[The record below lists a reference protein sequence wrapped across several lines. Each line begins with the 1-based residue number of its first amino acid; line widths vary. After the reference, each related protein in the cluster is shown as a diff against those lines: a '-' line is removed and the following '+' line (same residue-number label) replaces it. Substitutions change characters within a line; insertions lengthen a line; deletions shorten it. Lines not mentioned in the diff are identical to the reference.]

1 MRNIIES
8 TFVTLDGVIGDPR
21 AWAMEYFD
29 AAAQQGSLEQLNAS
43 DGMLMG
49 RRTYEYFAD
58 TMPQQTGAYADRLN
72 AIPKYV
78 FSSTIEQP
86 TWQNATVVR
95 GDVVTE
101 ARKLKEQ
108 DGRDLVIYGHGLL
121 GHTLLE
127 AGLLDELHLGV
138 HPVRVGHGQ
147 LFFREGA
154 QTRLELTAA
163 TQLRS
168 GVAVLSY
175 RPLAA

>member
-1 MRNIIES
+1 MRKIIES

-72 AIPKYV
+72 AMPKYV

-101 ARKLKEQ
+101 ASKLKEQ

-121 GHTLLE
+121 GHTT
-127 AGLLDELHLGV
+127 AGELDRGALELHDLSPDG
-138 HPVRVGHGQ
+138 G
-147 LFFREGA
+147 
-154 QTRLELTAA
+154 LEPAGDQSA
-163 TQLRS
+163 DEP
-168 GVAVLSY
+168 AVLAG
-175 RPLAA
+175 RLHLA